1 MFDGGGGHLPRHLL
15 LWWQMSPFNKHCMF
29 QCFNWYN
36 YKFEGNFSAKKC
48 WPKMGRK
55 IWVSKKNI
63 KQRQN
68 LAGHFRSK
76 SWLYLFWDAAD
87 VSYHRLQN
95 ICHIPYIVINCRLFW
110 FSIFLN
116 VFCNSILVCE
126 GLNSDIVSC
135 FDLSVVCCRL
145 VCMYLLKM

>member
-1 MFDGGGGHLPRHLL
+1 MDVGRGGETFAQASFALVTNVTFQQTLYV
-15 LWWQMSPFNKHCMF
+15 SMF
-29 QCFNWYN
+29 QLIQLQIWR
-36 YKFEGNFSAKKC
+36 KFFGQ
-48 WPKMGRK
+48 K

-68 LAGHFRSK
+68 LAGHLRSK
-76 SWLYLFWDAAD
+76 SWLYLFWDAGD
-87 VSYHRLQN
+87 VSYHRLLN
-95 ICHIPYIVINCRLFW
+95 ICHLPYIVINCRLFW